1 LQLKVEVDKSIIAEC
16 LNQMGKFSVEMTFLL
31 ENASS
36 NQTEIFERIDRQA
49 LPIVE
54 FIRFSAQ
61 YGG

>member
-1 LQLKVEVDKSIIAEC
+1 
-16 LNQMGKFSVEMTFLL
+16 MGKFSVEMTFLL

-36 NQTEIFERIDRQA
+36 NQTEIFERIDKQA

-61 YGG
+61 YSG